1 MRYGG
6 MRSALPLKRM
16 SREYTLRFFSA
27 ALDRSMLHCVPQA
40 PQNALLRGVRP
51 FQARMRLP
59 ILPTTPHFTKV
70 FGALPQ
76 YATPQ
81 LTTAQHAAPQENAMQ
96 LPAHELPAFIEQ
108 CLQQG
113 FKAVEI
119 ADALGCTEGYIS
131 QLISA
136 SPRLQEAKAGLDSR
150 YADID
155 TLYDRIE
162 QRALEELEKRMAV
175 CTKPMELVRIAQAMN
190 AAKRRSAAPLGALEG
205 GAGKGA
211 TVNIT
216 IPQQVAVQQFQ
227 FNGNNQAI
235 ALASE
240 DGVQERALI
249 TASTQQLNTL
259 AAAVVRAQAE
269 QTNQIVATQSID
281 DM

>member
-1 MRYGG
+1 
-6 MRSALPLKRM
+6 
-16 SREYTLRFFSA
+16 
-27 ALDRSMLHCVPQA
+27 
-40 PQNALLRGVRP
+40 
-51 FQARMRLP
+51 
-59 ILPTTPHFTKV
+59 
-70 FGALPQ
+70 
-76 YATPQ
+76 
-81 LTTAQHAAPQENAMQ
+81 MQ
-96 LPAHELPAFIEQ
+96 LAAHELPAFIEQ

-235 ALASE
+235 ALASA

-269 QTNQIVATQSID
+269 QTNQIVATQSLD

>member
-1 MRYGG
+1 MGLFHADTRQ
-6 MRSALPLKRM
+6 R
-16 SREYTLRFFSA
+16 
-27 ALDRSMLHCVPQA
+27 V
-40 PQNALLRGVRP
+40 
-51 FQARMRLP
+51 
-59 ILPTTPHFTKV
+59 LPTSTQFTKDLLKIYNTAV
-70 FGALPQ
+70 AHRTAHNLLKIFVLHSGLQ
-76 YATPQ
+76 RTQ
-81 LTTAQHAAPQENAMQ
+81 QETTMQ
-96 LPAHELPAFIEQ
+96 LAAHELPAFIEQ

-190 AAKRRSAAPLGALEG
+190 AAKRRSTAPLGALEG